1 VRKVLKEIMA
11 RDSLS
16 TLDFIINVLREHEK
30 ELTELSERL
39 EKTLTVV
46 TGEDVKQALDE
57 LSDSVQVLSKAVER
71 LLEKMGSQV
80 DSGIRFR
87 ETVDTLKEES
97 QRQRVQ
103 VNDVLSQ
110 LKALPTREDLENL
123 RRLIGALNAFLVE
136 KNQKST
142 DVPKG

>member
-71 LLEKMGSQV
+71 LLEKIDSQV